1 MYKNEQAK
9 KGIGEIMSGLSLK
22 YRLLKLILKL
32 IGFKK
37 YFNAN
42 ERDMIAKARKSMD
55 KTKIPVLSHS
65 EINYEIKDFYGEKV
79 VYITHKEPTKEV
91 CLFLIGG
98 GMLVHPR
105 PNSI

>member
-1 MYKNEQAK
+1 MRIYPAVHYTMGGLWVDYDLESNVP
-9 KGIGEIMSGLSLK
+9 GLEIMSGLSLK

-55 KTKIPVLSHS
+55 KK
-65 EINYEIKDFYGEKV
+65 K
-79 VYITHKEPTKEV
+79 
-91 CLFLIGG
+91 FLCFPI
-98 GMLVHPR
+98 VK
-105 PNSI
+105 